1 MQYIHTS
8 HAIFPRLISHG
19 DIFFLE
25 HAGELRVIILREK
38 KGPKWT
44 KKTKCPRRQ
53 QTRRGGQKR
62 KEKKKEK
69 NKNKRN

>member
-1 MQYIHTS
+1 MSTCTS
-8 HAIFPRLISHG
+8 AGIDI
-19 DIFFLE
+19 IFFLE
-25 HAGELRVIILREK
+25 HAGELHVIILRGK

-53 QTRRGGQKR
+53 QTRRGG

-69 NKNKRN
+69 NKNDKNKRN